1 MEDASG
7 LATELP
13 LYAVYEYEYV
23 SVFVSV
29 SVRVC
34 CGRRSYEVRYVY
46 CTLIPVKIT
55 VRDVVR

>member
-23 SVFVSV
+23 SVHVC
-29 SVRVC
+29 VRVC
-34 CGRRSYEVRYVY
+34 VRRMKYVM
-46 CTLIPVKIT
+46 CTLPRCPMAIIG
-55 VRDVVR
+55 